1 MVDARDAIYKEFL
14 FTNFNQVCMHVYQ
27 GEQGKHRPTKVSLF
41 YGL

>member
-14 FTNFNQVCMHVYQ
+14 FTNFNQVCVHMYQ
-27 GEQGKHRPTKVSLF
+27 QNRAGTITVIF